1 MNLYDEVIIE
11 IKKENLFKE
20 LYRFQGTN
28 SFEYFDIKTAKFI
41 DTSKDNYIYISNSLD
56 HHKYFALKRIRQ
68 LLNKVILQE
77 KGLRISSKDLRDNNN
92 YSTIKKLIF
101 NSDKLQNMY
110 SIRLICDNNI
120 IKLMKENSFSQNE
133 KNIGKTLERV
143 DRRVYGGGF
152 GVADEWKNLIMCLTY
167 FNGYQRIDRNSII
180 SLLSNMRK
188 TGKVNSKENIEFIL
202 NSYDYYSFELSPKLE
217 SNFTKYEIMNSIEQ
231 ILKNGTYSQES
242 ELANNP
248 TKTIKKVV
256 EDYERGKEK
265 ILTLLD
271 KYYTSKTN

>member
-11 IKKENLFKE
+11 IKKENLFKG

-120 IKLMKENSFSQNE
+120 IKLMKEN
-133 KNIGKTLERV
+133 
-143 DRRVYGGGF
+143 
-152 GVADEWKNLIMCLTY
+152 
-167 FNGYQRIDRNSII
+167 
-180 SLLSNMRK
+180 
-188 TGKVNSKENIEFIL
+188 IEFIL

>member
-1 MNLYDEVIIE
+1 
-11 IKKENLFKE
+11 
-20 LYRFQGTN
+20 
-28 SFEYFDIKTAKFI
+28 
-41 DTSKDNYIYISNSLD
+41 
-56 HHKYFALKRIRQ
+56 
-68 LLNKVILQE
+68 
-77 KGLRISSKDLRDNNN
+77 
-92 YSTIKKLIF
+92 
-101 NSDKLQNMY
+101 
-110 SIRLICDNNI
+110 
-120 IKLMKENSFSQNE
+120 
-133 KNIGKTLERV
+133 
-143 DRRVYGGGF
+143 
-152 GVADEWKNLIMCLTY
+152 MCLTY